1 MARCLTGTSGW
12 SYDHWKG
19 LFYPENLAKTKW
31 LHFYCERFPVVEV
44 NSSFYHLPRESTLE
58 KWRDSTPEDFSF
70 VLKAWRAITHYKKL
84 REVRDEVKVFFERA
98 SLLREKL
105 AAVLFQL
112 PPSLHEDP
120 PLLRSFL
127 KLLPRNVRC
136 AVEFRHESW
145 NVARTFELLEQFEVA
160 YCIINAPRLK
170 TYLEVTAPFAYIRMH
185 GRESWYSY
193 GYTDVELAALAA
205 EIRKMLR
212 KGIDVL
218 VFFNNDFEA
227 RAVRNAQTLTALVK
241 KGACG

>member
-12 SYDHWKG
+12 SYNHWKG
-19 LFYPENLAKTKW
+19 LFYPEGLARTKW
-31 LHFYCERFPVVEV
+31 LRFYCEHFPVVEV

-70 VLKAWRAITHYKKL
+70 VLKAWRVITHYKKL
-84 REVRDEVKVFFERA
+84 KDIRDEVKVFFERA

-112 PPSLHEDP
+112 PPSLHRDL
-120 PLLRSFL
+120 PLLRSL
-127 KLLPRNVRC
+127 LRLLPRDVRC

-145 NVARTFELLEQFEVA
+145 SVAETFELLEKFGKA
-160 YCIINAPRLK
+160 YCIINAPRHK
-170 TYLEVTAPFAYIRMH
+170 TYMEVTAPFAYVRMH

-193 GYTDVELAALAA
+193 AYTEAELAALAG
-205 EIRKMLR
+205 EIGKMLDENT
-212 KGIDVL
+212 DVL

-227 RAVRNAQTLTALVK
+227 RAVRNARTLSAIIEKL
-241 KGACG
+241 